1 MKCTVSPLAGDA
13 HFRVGLGR
21 ADCKALFE
29 RWDHVA
35 DAAAAA
41 TTGDGDGAGA
51 ATGSELAQA
60 AEAYVRAMEGRL
72 EGGSPEDGRPVGY

>member
-1 MKCTVSPLAGDA
+1 MHAASRLAVSGDS

-29 RWDHVA
+29 RWELVA
-35 DAAAAA
+35 NATEAASTDAEP
-41 TTGDGDGAGA
+41 GC
-51 ATGSELAQA
+51 SELARA

-72 EGGSPEDGRPVGY
+72 EGGSSEDGRPVGY

>member
-1 MKCTVSPLAGDA
+1 MSGDA

-29 RWDHVA
+29 RWELVA
-35 DAAAAA
+35 NATEAASTDAE
-41 TTGDGDGAGA
+41 AGC
-51 ATGSELAQA
+51 SELARA